1 MNTRKPCLYALLTTA
16 LLLFA
21 VSGPVTFAKGK
32 GSGPRPPRKSWQ
44 VPKRDVNALADC
56 DARVPGIKGGWDPL
70 TGYFIYDSEN
80 SEKYKECLK
89 TRHGWFELGPPE
101 WAKGT
106 MAPPR

>member
-1 MNTRKPCLYALLTTA
+1 MNTRKPCLYSLLATA

-21 VSGPVTFAKGK
+21 VSGAITFVEGK
-32 GSGPRPPRKSWQ
+32 KSGPRPPRKSWQ
-44 VPKRDVNALADC
+44 VPQRDVNAMGDC
-56 DARVPGIKGGWDPL
+56 QKRVPGVKGSWDIL
-70 TGYFIYDSEN
+70 TGYFIFEGKN